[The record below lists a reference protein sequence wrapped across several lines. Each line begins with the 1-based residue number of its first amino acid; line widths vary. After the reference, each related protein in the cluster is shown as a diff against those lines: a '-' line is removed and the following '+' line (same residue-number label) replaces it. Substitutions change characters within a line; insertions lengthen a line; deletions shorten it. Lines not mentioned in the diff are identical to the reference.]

1 METPCAARACEHEA
15 IRYYH
20 AMQSARRFPRFG
32 VPILL
37 LSLAF
42 VCATGAEAKVAR
54 TASSGPNPRVALPA
68 DYAPLPECVDATSRF
83 CVSAFNVDPSGT
95 GSMTKP
101 PGDIHLDAHF
111 FSDGTSFSF
120 HILKDGNDQN
130 LAPTLPVGSII
141 EATANTGSWKPPT
154 SLTAKGSDIAW
165 SRSYSAATGWTLT
178 VRLKTIAYSA
188 GSNCD
193 TDDCSAPTNIRD
205 FASFAQA
212 TAFADSPTTGA
223 QEAAVLA
230 QSQGAWTA
238 TNASSFSPPWFDL
251 EKRTI
256 NIELAG
262 PHLTAA
268 GVQNDG
274 LFQSFIPKALV
285 AGLWD
290 SSPQELISTD
300 SLLLKKT
307 EDKTTTTAAP
317 KVMIVSGG
325 LLVSLENFHYSS
337 PKFTIA
343 VRPSTTRITAGR
355 PVGKTVK
362 IAFAAATGARSYQA
376 TCTRGSVKRTATS
389 RLPNV
394 VVRGLTAG
402 TWSCRGRTVGTKT
415 TRWSSPRLVRISK

>member
-1 METPCAARACEHEA
+1 MVT
-15 IRYYH
+15 
-20 AMQSARRFPRFG
+20 
-32 VPILL
+32 
-37 LSLAF
+37 
-42 VCATGAEAKVAR
+42 
-54 TASSGPNPRVALPA
+54 
-68 DYAPLPECVDATSRF
+68 
-83 CVSAFNVDPSGT
+83 
-95 GSMTKP
+95 P
-101 PGDIHLDAHF
+101 PGDILLDAHF
-111 FSDGTSFSF
+111 FDTSSASGASFSF
-120 HILKDGNDQN
+120 DVRKDGNDQN

-141 EATANTGSWKPPT
+141 EATVNTGSWKPPT
-154 SLTAKGSDIAW
+154 SLMVTGSDVAW
-165 SRSYSAATGWTLT
+165 SRSFSAATGWTLT
-178 VRLKTIAYSA
+178 VRFKTIAYSV
-188 GSNCD
+188 GFNCSP
-193 TDDCSAPTNIRD
+193 DDCSAPTGITD
-205 FASFAQA
+205 FASFAQVA
-212 TAFADSPTTGA
+212 AFADPPTTSA
-223 QEAAVLA
+223 ERAAVLA

-238 TNASSFSPPWFDL
+238 TNASTYSPPRFDL

-256 NIELAG
+256 NISLAG

-285 AGLWD
+285 AGLWG
-290 SSPQELISTD
+290 SSPEELISTD

-317 KVMIVSGG
+317 KVTIVSGG

-355 PVGKTVK
+355 PVGKTVN
-362 IAFAAATGARSYQA
+362 IAFVAAKGARSYQA

-402 TWSCRGRTVGTKT
+402 TWSCRGRTLGAKT
-415 TRWSSPRLVRISK
+415 TRWSLPRLVRVSK